1 MEEEE
6 MIIGNEVQDF
16 KCKTLNDVVTGYLY
30 ILSK

>member
-16 KCKTLNDVVTGYLY
+16 KFKTLNDVVTGYLY